1 MRNINGVIT
10 VTWRPRCPPVLI
22 FHRLPRERWERA
34 PKSTAN
40 NGSSEPPLRP
50 APRGLSEQTAK
61 HRLYPRRAANRDK
74 MIKNCQAGLA
84 ITRSAVSRR
93 QDKSLRFLSSL
104 LSLCEPLSW
113 DAGAQWGQGQL
124 PGGRAEGQAVVV
136 AAVASGLGG
145 GWRRRPAGAPLGPET
160 PARVH
165 LPGHTCWGHG
175 LGTPV
180 RTHQLGQPLGHT
192 CHGPPAGG
200 ISRGSP
206 GLGAPRLA
214 LWVLP
219 VPSSLPRPEPSA
231 GTDDRPKA
239 DP

>member
-61 HRLYPRRAANRDK
+61 HRLSPRRAANRDK

-145 GWRRRPAGAPLGPET
+145 GAAEASRCTPRPRDTGK
-160 PARVH
+160 
-165 LPGHTCWGHG
+165 
-175 LGTPV
+175 
-180 RTHQLGQPLGHT
+180 
-192 CHGPPAGG
+192 GPPARAHLLGARARHTCEDTPAG
-200 ISRGSP
+200 PTPGAHLSRPTCRGHQQGVTWAGGSP
-206 GLGAPRLA
+206 PGTVGAACPL
-214 LWVLP
+214 LTSP
-219 VPSSLPRPEPSA
+219 P
-231 GTDDRPKA
+231 
-239 DP
+239 